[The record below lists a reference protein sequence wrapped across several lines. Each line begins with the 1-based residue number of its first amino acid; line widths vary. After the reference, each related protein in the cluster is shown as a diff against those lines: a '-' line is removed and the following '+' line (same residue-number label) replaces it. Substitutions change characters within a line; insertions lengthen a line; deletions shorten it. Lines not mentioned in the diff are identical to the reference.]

1 MLNRLHMGLKP
12 VFALS
17 AVTWGH
23 MCHTLP
29 LLCMAKCRDLKP
41 NRLWNVTLSNSE
53 NHNSADLF
61 DTDTFL
67 PSARSH
73 QLFPSILNKD
83 QQHALQNPVLPI
95 IIIFNQASTLQLA
108 WSMNVCTYMCVSCSV
123 IRAAVPALKS
133 QCFFVP
139 VSHVSWLAHIIAP
152 KFSRQWLAN
161 IWLKGNEPHPIQQS
175 TSHYSLAVLPSIF
188 LCSFFL
194 KLSLPFLV
202 SVP

>member
-1 MLNRLHMGLKP
+1 MLNRLHMELKP

-29 LLCMAKCRDLKP
+29 LLCMAKCRYLKP

-95 IIIFNQASTLQLA
+95 IIIFNQASALQFA

-123 IRAAVPALKS
+123 IRDVFIKIAAVPALNS

-188 LCSFFL
+188 FVFFL
-194 KLSLPFLV
+194 FET
-202 SVP
+202 

>member
-1 MLNRLHMGLKP
+1 
-12 VFALS
+12 
-17 AVTWGH
+17 
-23 MCHTLP
+23 
-29 LLCMAKCRDLKP
+29 MAKCRYLKP
-41 NRLWNVTLSNSE
+41 NRLWNVTLSTSE
-53 NHNSADLF
+53 THNSADLF

-95 IIIFNQASTLQLA
+95 IIIFNQASALQLA

-123 IRAAVPALKS
+123 TRATVPALKS

-188 LCSFFL
+188 FVFFL
-194 KLSLPFLV
+194 FET
-202 SVP
+202 